1 MVSDHGAAAVG
12 DGMDMEAHEAT
23 YHQFIELTKTS
34 TIVVLNIVLLLL
46 LWGIEG
52 HGLVALLGLILTFAA
67 AAVGDAEWPGLE
79 ARGARFRTDRTCLH
93 RSLMRPVPRV
103 VDARR
108 VEKAAN

>member
-1 MVSDHGAAAVG
+1 MSDHGAAAIG

-52 HGLVALLGLILTFAA
+52 HGFVALLGLILTFAA
-67 AAVGDAEWPGLE
+67 AAVGALIGQGWKLVAPIFVLIGL
-79 ARGARFRTDRTCLH
+79 ACIVL
-93 RSLMRPVPRV
+93 
-103 VDARR
+103 
-108 VEKAAN
+108 